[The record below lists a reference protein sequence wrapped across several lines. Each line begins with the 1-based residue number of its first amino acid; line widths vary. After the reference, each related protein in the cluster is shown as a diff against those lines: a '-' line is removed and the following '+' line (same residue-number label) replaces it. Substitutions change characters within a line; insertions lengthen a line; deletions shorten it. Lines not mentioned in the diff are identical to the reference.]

1 MLKISITLPNNAQIN
16 LESEDAAVI
25 DRILG
30 LVLLDITR
38 ELLVGSPAANPVPAR
53 SVPSS
58 QESPVVLLQPA
69 TSPAPAGRET
79 AAVPAPPPPAPA
91 PSAETVTPQT
101 ETAPSPALSLLA
113 SPPSDDVLPPD
124 SDGMEPADGLAEA
137 WLEADDAA
145 EDSGDAGV
153 AAGRDDRDGKD
164 DLAAVK
170 SAHNRNN
177 GAPPVSL
184 ASRISP
190 ISPNGDPLAE
200 AAFVDF
206 CRAANPLGDMRR
218 VVVAAEGASRYLGM
232 DGVDAEELG
241 RLFDLAAWP
250 RAHNFVQTLRNSAR
264 SKFGWL
270 ERVPGRAGY
279 YSVTD
284 LGRATA
290 LGR

>member
-1 MLKISITLPNNAQIN
+1 MLKISITLPNNTQIN

-38 ELLVGSPAANPVPAR
+38 ELLVGSPAANPVPTR

-58 QESPVVLLQPA
+58 QESPVVPLQ
-69 TSPAPAGRET
+69 T
-79 AAVPAPPPPAPA
+79 AACPAPA

-101 ETAPSPALSLLA
+101 ETAPSLALSLSA

-124 SDGMEPADGLAEA
+124 SDGMEPAEGLAEA

-145 EDSGDAGV
+145 DDSGDAGG
-153 AAGRDDRDGKD
+153 AGRDDRDGKD
-164 DLAAVK
+164 DSAAVK

-177 GAPPVSL
+177 GVPPVSL
-184 ASRISP
+184 ASPISP
-190 ISPNGDPLAE
+190 ISPNGDPLDE